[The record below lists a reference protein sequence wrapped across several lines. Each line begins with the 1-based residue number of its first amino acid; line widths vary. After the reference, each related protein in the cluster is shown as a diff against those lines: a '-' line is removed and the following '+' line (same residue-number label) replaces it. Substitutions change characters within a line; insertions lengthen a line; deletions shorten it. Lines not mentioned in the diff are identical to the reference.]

1 MIAGS
6 VAVHADDLLTG
17 VVIGTRDAVDYSTN
31 ARTTTVNTRVN
42 AFDGNMDTFFASYDR
57 SYTWAG
63 LDLGQPYVITRV
75 GWSPRNDGLGPDRVV
90 LGVFE
95 GANSPVFMD
104 ALPLYFIDE
113 RGTI

>member
-42 AFDGNMDTFFASYDR
+42 AFDGNMDTFSLPTIGAIHGLDS
-57 SYTWAG
+57 TWAN
-63 LDLGQPYVITRV
+63 LMSSLG
-75 GWSPRNDGLGPDRVV
+75 
-90 LGVFE
+90 
-95 GANSPVFMD
+95 
-104 ALPLYFIDE
+104 
-113 RGTI
+113 